1 MYGASPITRE
11 HLIELYRQTLGLG
24 ESAATMASGAVAEPV
39 AGLFGAYEAMRGGSA
54 AGARDAVREGMT
66 YAPRTQAGQ
75 GQLEQLGRLAQSA
88 VNSAPV
94 RTWQRGV
101 DYAGRTS
108 PAAGATLQ
116 TVPTALGALTG
127 YKPAMQT
134 GQAVSRAL
142 AQAQR
147 VAMENAMQPRV
158 LHPQRGVFAGIN
170 AKTADLDQLANA
182 RKMLTDGVPASE
194 VLAKTGW
201 TIGAD
206 GRWRFEIDD
215 SASYMRGKKS
225 FLGSPVRSDASMGDL
240 AGSGVDMQDVLQH
253 QALFDA
259 YPELKNTQ
267 VSAGRFSDRGGDY
280 SPGDGSI
287 RIADNLSGDNARSV
301 MLHEIQHAIQNK
313 EGFQGGG
320 SWQDAFTDPRMRPTA
335 TKESLAAANKLLRE
349 KLDEIS
355 RPSTIEDFARNQW
368 GSDRITPEIE
378 ASYADYVSDVKRA
391 SASPSIKIAAQKSAA
406 DEWYKRLMGETEARN
421 VQARMNMGRE
431 DRMRTP
437 PIKTEDRARN
447 LQIRIND

>member
-1 MYGASPITRE
+1 MAAYNTNTLAS
-11 HLIELYRQTLGLG
+11 LYRKARGIG
-24 ESAATMASGAVAEPV
+24 ENALSMLTSGFAEPAAGYAAAAAAATGYDAE
-39 AGLFGAYEAMRGGSA
+39 
-54 AGARDAVREGMT
+54 GARNAIRERMT
-66 YAPRTQAGQ
+66 YAPKTAEGVRYMS
-75 GQLEQLGRLAQSA
+75 ELARVMSA
-88 VNSAPV
+88 VNNSAPV

-101 DYAGRTS
+101 DIAGRYS
-108 PAAGATLQ
+108 PAAGAALQ
-116 TVPTALGALTG
+116 TVPTAIGALTG

-170 AKTADLDQLANA
+170 AKTADLDKLDSA
-182 RKMLTDGVPASE
+182 RKMLTNGVPASE

-225 FLGSPVRSDASMGDL
+225 FLGAPVRSDLSMGDL
-240 AGSGVDMQDVLQH
+240 AGSGVDMQDILQH

-267 VSAGRFSDRGGDY
+267 VSAGQFSDRGGDY

-301 MLHEIQHAIQNK
+301 MLHEIQHAIQSK

-320 SWQDAFTDPRMRPTA
+320 SWQDAFADPRMRPTS
-335 TKESLAAANKLLRE
+335 TKESLAAAQKLLKE
-349 KLDEIS
+349 KMDELS
-355 RPSTIEDFARNQW
+355 RPSTIDEFARDAW

-378 ASYADYVSDVKRA
+378 ASYADYVSSVKRA
-391 SASPSIKIAAQKSAA
+391 SASPSIKIAAQKTAA

-421 VQARMNMGRE
+421 VQARMSMGRE
-431 DRMRTP
+431 ERMRVP

>member
-1 MYGASPITRE
+1 MPITLSRQQ
-11 HLIELYRQTLGLG
+11 LSDLYRQSRGFG
-24 ESAATMASGAVAEPV
+24 ENALSMLTGGIGEPV
-39 AGLFGAYEAMRGGSA
+39 AGYASLAALARGENA
-54 AGARDAVREGMT
+54 AGARDAVRDAFT
-66 YAPRTQAGQ
+66 YQPRTAEGQ
-75 GQLEQLGRLAQSA
+75 SQQRMLGELAQSA
-88 VNSAPV
+88 INSAPV

-101 DYAGRTS
+101 DFAGRAS

-170 AKTADLDQLANA
+170 AKTADLDKLDSA

-206 GRWRFEIDD
+206 GRWRVEIDD
-215 SASYMRGKKS
+215 SSSYMRGKKS
-225 FLGSPVRSDASMGDL
+225 FLGAPVRSDLSMGDL
-240 AGSGVDMQDVLQH
+240 AGSGIDMQDILQH

-301 MLHEIQHAIQNK
+301 MLHEIQHAIQGR

-320 SWQDAFTDPRMRPTA
+320 SWQDAFADPRMRPTS

-378 ASYADYVSDVKRA
+378 ASYADYVSSVKRA
-391 SASPSIKIAAQKSAA
+391 SASPSIKIAAQKTAA

-421 VQARMNMGRE
+421 VQARMSMGHE
-431 DRMRTP
+431 ERMRVP

>member
-1 MYGASPITRE
+1 MPITLSRQQ
-11 HLIELYRQTLGLG
+11 LSDLYHQSRGFG
-24 ESAATMASGAVAEPV
+24 ENALSMITGGIGEPV
-39 AGLFGAYEAMRGGSA
+39 AGFASLAALARGENA
-54 AGARDAVREGMT
+54 TGARDAVRDAFT
-66 YAPRTQAGQ
+66 YSPRTAEGQ
-75 GQLEQLGRLAQSA
+75 GQQRMLGELAQSA
-88 VNSAPV
+88 MNSAPV

-101 DYAGRTS
+101 DYAGRYS
-108 PAAGATLQ
+108 PASGAALQ

-127 YKPAMQT
+127 YKQAMQT
-134 GQAVSRAL
+134 GNAISQRL
-142 AQAQR
+142 AQAQAK
-147 VAMENAMQPRV
+147 AMENAMQPRV

-225 FLGSPVRSDASMGDL
+225 FLGAPVRSDLSMGDL
-240 AGSGVDMQDVLQH
+240 AGSGIDMQDILQH

-301 MLHEIQHAIQNK
+301 MLHEIQHAIQGR

-320 SWQDAFTDPRMRPTA
+320 SWQDAFADPRVRPTA
-335 TKESLAAANKLLRE
+335 TKDSLAAAQKLLKE
-349 KLDEIS
+349 KLDELN
-355 RPSTIEDFARNQW
+355 RPLTIDEFARDAW
-368 GSDRITPEIE
+368 GSDRMTPEIE
-378 ASYADYVSDVKRA
+378 AGYADYVSAVKRA
-391 SASPSIKIAAQKSAA
+391 SVSPSIKIAAQKTAA

-447 LQIRIND
+447 LQIRINDD

>member
-1 MYGASPITRE
+1 MAAYNTNTIAS
-11 HLIELYRQTLGLG
+11 LYRKARGIG
-24 ESAATMASGAVAEPV
+24 ENALSMLTSGFAEPAAGYAAAAAAATGYDAE
-39 AGLFGAYEAMRGGSA
+39 
-54 AGARDAVREGMT
+54 GARDAIRERMT
-66 YAPRTQAGQ
+66 YAPKTAEGVRYMN
-75 GQLEQLGRLAQSA
+75 ELARVMSA
-88 VNSAPV
+88 VNNSAPV

-101 DYAGRTS
+101 DIAGRYS
-108 PAAGATLQ
+108 PAAGAALQ
-116 TVPTALGALTG
+116 TVPTAIGALTG

-170 AKTADLDQLANA
+170 AKTADLDKLDSA
-182 RKMLTDGVPASE
+182 RKMLTNGVPASE

-225 FLGSPVRSDASMGDL
+225 FLGAPVRSDLSMGDL
-240 AGSGVDMQDVLQH
+240 AGSGIDMQDILQH

-301 MLHEIQHAIQNK
+301 MLHEIQHAIQGR

-320 SWQDAFTDPRMRPTA
+320 SANDFMGVNANDLLM
-335 TKESLAAANKLLRE
+335 KKAAAEARINEINGRLRSAKGDE
-349 KLDEIS
+349 YMALLDE
-355 RPSTIEDFARNQW
+355 R
-368 GSDRITPEIE
+368 
-378 ASYADYVSDVKRA
+378 RA
-391 SASPSIKIAAQKSAA
+391 LIPDAQIDDLDILENAHSK
-406 DEWYKRLMGETEARN
+406 YMRLMGETEARN
-421 VQARMNMGRE
+421 VQARMSMGRE
-431 DRMRTP
+431 ERMRVP

>member
-1 MYGASPITRE
+1 M
-11 HLIELYRQTLGLG
+11 LG
-24 ESAATMASGAVAEPV
+24 E
-39 AGLFGAYEAMRGGSA
+39 
-54 AGARDAVREGMT
+54 
-66 YAPRTQAGQ
+66 
-75 GQLEQLGRLAQSA
+75 LAQSV

-101 DYAGRTS
+101 DFAGRAS
-108 PAAGATLQ
+108 PVAGATLQ
-116 TVPTALGALTG
+116 TVPTAIGALAG

-147 VAMENAMQPRV
+147 AAMENAMRPRV

-170 AKTADLDQLANA
+170 AKTADLDKLDSA
-182 RKMLTDGVPASE
+182 RKMLTDGIPASE

-215 SASYMRGKKS
+215 SASYMRGKKA
-225 FLGSPVRSDASMGDL
+225 FLGAPVRSDLSMGDL

-259 YPELKNTQ
+259 YPELRKTN
-267 VSAGRFSDRGGDY
+267 VSAARFADRGGDY

-301 MLHEIQHAIQNK
+301 MLHEIQHAIQEK
-313 EGFQGGG
+313 EGFQPGG
-320 SWQDAFTDPRMRPTA
+320 SA
-335 TKESLAAANKLLRE
+335 S
-349 KLDEIS
+349 
-355 RPSTIEDFARNQW
+355 DFM
-368 GSDRITPEIE
+368 GIE
-378 ASYADYVSDVKRA
+378 ANDLLMK
-391 SASPSIKIAAQKSAA
+391 KIAAEARINEINSRLRLAKG
-406 DEWYKRLMGETEARN
+406 DEYMDLLDERRALIPDAQIDDLDILENAYSKYMRLMGETEARN

-431 DRMRTP
+431 ERMRVP

-447 LQIRIND
+447 LQIRTDD